1 MASRSDSRI
10 SGPDFGVRNI
20 ANVAPS
26 KAPPMAEAMQN
37 PEFFITIKNFIK
49 ISSER
54 SAKFKPKHY
63 LCFVN
68 NKKNITVAFTGHREY
83 SGAEDDALRQAIC
96 ELYNENYRIFLCGM
110 ARGFDLAAGEC
121 ILDLRNKFPDI
132 ELVCVIPFYGQEQ
145 SFSKS
150 DRERFRRL
158 TELAN
163 DVILLSH
170 EYHIRAYHF
179 RNDFMVNNSSAVI
192 AYYNGSAGGTH
203 YTLHRAAKQGLRII
217 NICTFRKNELFNN
230 LK

>member
-68 NKKNITVAFTGHREY
+68 NKKNITVTFTGHREY

-96 ELYNENYRIFLCGM
+96 ELYNENYRIFLGGM
-110 ARGFDLAAGEC
+110 ARGFDLAAGEG
-121 ILDLRNKFPDI
+121 ILELRNKVPDI

-170 EYHIRAYHF
+170 EYHIGAYHS
-179 RNDFMVNNSSAVI
+179 RNNFMVNNSSAVI
-192 AYYNGSAGGTH
+192 SYYNGSAGGTH

>member
-1 MASRSDSRI
+1 
-10 SGPDFGVRNI
+10 
-20 ANVAPS
+20 
-26 KAPPMAEAMQN
+26 
-37 PEFFITIKNFIK
+37 
-49 ISSER
+49 
-54 SAKFKPKHY
+54 
-63 LCFVN
+63 
-68 NKKNITVAFTGHREY
+68 
-83 SGAEDDALRQAIC
+83 
-96 ELYNENYRIFLCGM
+96 M

-121 ILDLRNKFPDI
+121 ILDLRNKFPDM

-170 EYHIRAYHF
+170 EYHIGAYHS
-179 RNDFMVNNSSAVI
+179 RNNFMVNNSSAVI
-192 AYYNGSAGGTH
+192 SYYNGSAGGTH
-203 YTLHRAAKQGLRII
+203 YTLHRAAKHGLRII